1 MQKQLKVSIRGKQ
14 YVLFTDEHEQ
24 DILQAA
30 RLVDSLMDDKS
41 AKMPNVTDDKVALV
55 VALHLATDLTKSK
68 RLLDTEE
75 VRLGALLQLL
85 DDVV

>member
-14 YVLFTDEHEQ
+14 YVLFTDEDEQ

-30 RLVDSLMDDKS
+30 RLVDNLMDDKS
-41 AKMPNVTDDKVALV
+41 AKMPSVTDDKVALV